1 MVIKNIE
8 ILFNIKIKKC
18 NFIYILFFEHK
29 DKSLM
34 EYCNKIENK
43 LDYIFYSIE
52 KNDFVNENGKKI
64 RIKNYI
70 KDLKN
75 MKNYLNF
82 FPKNENR
89 DENELNYFISVIPE
103 HLDIDQNK
111 KLFLSQKRN
120 RSNYEEN
127 KNEDVNN
134 FIEFYDIHNSLII
147 KDKNKKNIRTKF
159 FEKYK
164 NILPKKNSKK
174 NEVLQNNSGNEEE
187 EDIDEKYDLKY
198 VDEEENTDIKK
209 KNSKNN
215 ENKGNIQNY
224 EIEKDYN
231 KDKEMRKQ
239 EGKSL
244 IDKHFKSIVKINDDI
259 YYGYEFTEE
268 YNKKMKNILKNID
281 TFKEDI
287 ENIYSCLSCTSNIN
301 ILSNLLFLPFYYLI
315 CNKINK
321 KIYILFQYEEKI
333 HIYEYNEELK
343 ELDEPSTLSFINILI
358 KEKNIKENYITLF
371 CSLAKKRIRE

>member
-1 MVIKNIE
+1 M
-8 ILFNIKIKKC
+8 KK
-18 NFIYILFFEHK
+18 
-29 DKSLM
+29 
-34 EYCNKIENK
+34 
-43 LDYIFYSIE
+43 
-52 KNDFVNENGKKI
+52 
-64 RIKNYI
+64 
-70 KDLKN
+70 
-75 MKNYLNF
+75 YLNF

-103 HLDIDQNK
+103 HLDIDPNK
-111 KLFLSQKRN
+111 KFFLSQKRN
-120 RSNYEEN
+120 RSNYDEN

-134 FIEFYDIHNSLII
+134 FIEFYDINNSLIF
-147 KDKNKKNIRTKF
+147 KDENKKNIRTKF
-159 FEKYK
+159 FEKYN

-174 NEVLQNNSGNEEE
+174 NKVLQNNSGNEEE

-231 KDKEMRKQ
+231 KDKEKRKND
-239 EGKSL
+239 GKSL
-244 IDKHFKSIVKINDDI
+244 IAQYFKSIVKINDDI
-259 YYGYEFTEE
+259 YYGYEFIEE

-315 CNKINK
+315 CDKINE
-321 KIYILFQYEEKI
+321 KIYILFQYENKI

-358 KEKNIKENYITLF
+358 QEKNIKENYITLF
-371 CSLAKKRIRE
+371 CSLAKKRIRG